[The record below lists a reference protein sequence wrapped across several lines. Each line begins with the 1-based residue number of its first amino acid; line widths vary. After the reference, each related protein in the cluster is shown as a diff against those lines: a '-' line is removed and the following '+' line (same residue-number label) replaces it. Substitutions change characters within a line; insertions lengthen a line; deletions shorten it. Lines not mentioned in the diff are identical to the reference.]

1 MHIHVHNLISFVQPY
16 EAGRQVVVG
25 ILPILQSVIP
35 LS

>member
-1 MHIHVHNLISFVQPY
+1 MYIHVQNLISIVQPH

-25 ILPILQSVIP
+25 ILPILQNVIP